1 MGIARR
7 AAMDAVSSPVIPVLI
22 YEDIEA
28 AHDYLVRVFGFT
40 SDGVERA
47 PDGTVVHG
55 EVRLDEARI
64 WLHRVSGDLAS
75 PRTLTQLNSGLVV
88 HVQDV
93 DAHFAR
99 ARDAG
104 AVIDREP
111 NDQPYGQREYG
122 ARDLEGHHWWF
133 ATPTVAPALPDR

>member
-1 MGIARR
+1 M
-7 AAMDAVSSPVIPVLI
+7 SSPVIPVLV

-28 AHDYLVRVFGFT
+28 AHDYLVRVFGFAG
-40 SDGVERA
+40 DGVERT

-55 EVRLDEARI
+55 EVRLGEARVC
-64 WLHRVSGDLAS
+64 LHRPTDTLGS
-75 PRTLTQLNSGLVV
+75 PQSLTQLNGGLVV
-88 HVQDV
+88 HVDDV

-104 AVIDREP
+104 AVIDSEP
-111 NDQPYGQREYG
+111 TDQTYGQREYG

-133 ATPTVAPALPDR
+133 ATPTAAPAHADR

>member
-1 MGIARR
+1 MNG
-7 AAMDAVSSPVIPVLI
+7 VSSPVIPVLI

-28 AHDYLVRVFGFT
+28 AHDYLVRVFGFI

-55 EVRLDEARI
+55 EVRLAGARI
-64 WLHRVSGDLAS
+64 WLHRVGNDLAS

-88 HVQDV
+88 HVEDV

-104 AVIDREP
+104 AVIDRVP
-111 NDQPYGQREYG
+111 DDQPYGQREYG

-133 ATPTVAPALPDR
+133 ATPTTAPALPDR

>member
-1 MGIARR
+1 MIGT
-7 AAMDAVSSPVIPVLI
+7 VSSPVIPVLI

-40 SDGVERA
+40 GDGVDRA

-55 EVRLDEARI
+55 EVRHGQARI
-64 WLHRVSGDLAS
+64 WLHRASDDLAS
-75 PRTLTQLNSGLVV
+75 PRTLAALSSGLVV
-88 HVQDV
+88 HVDDV

-111 NDQPYGQREYG
+111 DDQPYGQREYG
-122 ARDLEGHHWWF
+122 ARDLEGHRWWF
-133 ATPTVAPALPDR
+133 ATPTAPPALPDRNVS

>member
-1 MGIARR
+1 VLELE
-7 AAMDAVSSPVIPVLI
+7 AMSSPVIPVLI

-28 AHDYLVRVFGFT
+28 AHDQLVRVFGFT
-40 SDGVERA
+40 SDGIVRT

-55 EVRLDEARI
+55 EVRLGDARI
-64 WLHRVSGDLAS
+64 WLHRVSDGLAS
-75 PRTLTQLNSGLVV
+75 PRTLTQLAGGLVV
-88 HVQDV
+88 HVDDV

-111 NDQPYGQREYG
+111 EDQDYGQREYG

-133 ATPTVAPALPDR
+133 ATPTAAPALPAR

>member
-1 MGIARR
+1 
-7 AAMDAVSSPVIPVLI
+7 MDAVSSPVIPVLI

-47 PDGTVVHG
+47 PDGTGVHG

-75 PRTLTQLNSGLVV
+75 PQTLTQLNSGLVV

-133 ATPTVAPALPDR
+133 ATSTVAPALPDR